1 MKILLLLHTGF
12 KQSLV
17 ELAQGNGELKDL
29 MMGILQWGPNV
40 TMDILTAFSDPDNLA
55 VRNSVFCRSN
65 HVIL

>member
-65 HVIL
+65 HVIF

>member
-12 KQSLV
+12 RQSLV
-17 ELAQGNGELKDL
+17 ELAQGNSELRNL
-29 MMGILQWGPNV
+29 MMGILQMGPNV

-65 HVIL
+65 HVIF